1 MHTNNRTRTLAYW
14 VVCVSLGFML
24 GCASSTSQTEPT
36 AEVLNSELVAMTFN
50 LRYNN
55 PNDGENAW
63 PKRTDIVLET
73 VREANPDIMGIQEGL
88 IDQVDWLKR
97 TFPEYDSVGMGRE
110 GENKGEHMTLFFRRD
125 RFELQESGH
134 FWLSETPEV
143 PGSMGWDAACTRMV
157 TWASLYDRAAE
168 REFVA
173 ANTHLDHRGREARLE
188 SAKMI
193 LEAVAQVPDSTP
205 ILLTGDFNSAPKH
218 LVHGILTGR
227 QPLDGQRCRLRDTWY
242 DTPHL
247 EVTTQSGGTPR
258 VAEPGTSH
266 GFRGRE
272 RAGRR
277 IDWILVSPQFEAAS
291 IDIHD
296 KDYDGRYPSDHFPV
310 YATLR
315 YR

>member
-1 MHTNNRTRTLAYW
+1 MHKKNFSKMLACW
-14 VVCVSLGFML
+14 LLCLSLGLVL
-24 GCASSTSQTEPT
+24 GCASSTDRTDSTTE
-36 AEVLNSELVAMTFN
+36 AEKHDLVAMTFN

-63 PKRTDIVLET
+63 PKRTDIVLRT
-73 VREANPDIMGIQEGL
+73 IREANPDIMGIQEGL
-88 IDQVDWLKR
+88 ADQVAWLQQ

-110 GENKGEHMTLFFRRD
+110 GEDKGEYMSVFFRRD
-125 RFELQESGH
+125 RFELQDSGH
-134 FWLSETPEV
+134 FWLSKTPDV

-157 TWASLYDRAAE
+157 TWVSLYDRATE
-168 REFVA
+168 RELVA

-193 LEAVAQVPDSTP
+193 VKAIAEVPDSTP
-205 ILLTGDFNSAPKH
+205 ILLTGDFNTAPKR
-218 LVHGILTGR
+218 LVHGILTGK
-227 QPLDGQRCRLRDTWY
+227 QPLDGERCRLRDTWY
-242 DTPHL
+242 DMPHP
-247 EVTTQSGGTPR
+247 EVTGQVGGAPR
-258 VAEPGTSH
+258 IAEPGTSH

-272 RAGRR
+272 RTRSR

-291 IDIHD
+291 VTIHD
-296 KDYDGRYPSDHFPV
+296 KDYAGRYPSDHFPV